1 MPARSL
7 SVKEPHATIRIRW
20 HGASYTSLFSI
31 SEKRYSV
38 LGRQFYKSL
47 GQRAHIVDEF
57 IADVGTVRNDP
68 LQRHGLLLVA
78 DDVDIGSAIRQFIRN
93 AFVTDE
99 VDHLAGLSCK
109 GGQHGKYAGIL

>member
-1 MPARSL
+1 MC
-7 SVKEPHATIRIRW
+7 IRD
-20 HGASYTSLFSI
+20 S
-31 SEKRYSV
+31 
-38 LGRQFYKSL
+38 
-47 GQRAHIVDEF
+47 
-57 IADVGTVRNDP
+57 VGTVRNDP

-109 GGQHGKYAGIL
+109 GGQHGKYAGIDVYKRQTIPLPR

>member
-57 IADVGTVRNDP
+57 IADIGTVRNDP

-78 DDVDIGSAIRQFIRN
+78 DDVDIGSPY
-93 AFVTDE
+93 D
-99 VDHLAGLSCK
+99 SS
-109 GGQHGKYAGIL
+109 